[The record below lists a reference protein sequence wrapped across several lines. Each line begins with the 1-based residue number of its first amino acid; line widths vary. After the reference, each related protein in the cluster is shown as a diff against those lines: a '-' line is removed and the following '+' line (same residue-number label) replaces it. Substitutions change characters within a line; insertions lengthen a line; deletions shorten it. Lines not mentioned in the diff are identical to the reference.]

1 MKHTFWLFNY
11 FFPFRFQEN
20 KDAGGQKCG
29 LTREIPF
36 TRIVGGTVAKLGEFP
51 WMASLGSF
59 NEDQKTFAPFCGK
72 MWQNVTK
79 CDNTWQH
86 VTKCDKMW
94 QNVTKCD
101 KMWQKLKEDQK
112 TFAPFCGGSLIGS
125 SHLITAAHC
134 LFGRDGEQ
142 TIEEFIAGYA
152 NK

>member
-11 FFPFRFQEN
+11 FFFAFSFQEY

-59 NEDQKTFAPFCGK
+59 NEDQKTFFPY
-72 MWQNVTK
+72 
-79 CDNTWQH
+79 
-86 VTKCDKMW
+86 
-94 QNVTKCD
+94 
-101 KMWQKLKEDQK
+101 
-112 TFAPFCGGSLIGS
+112 CGGSLIGS
-125 SHLITAAHC
+125 SYLITAAHC
-134 LFGRDGEQ
+134 LFGIDGEQ

-152 NK
+152 NKYLLDKTQSCVKRNQEKVPRLEKKQILSCYYVC